1 MISIIYVGMDVH
13 TTNYTLCCYSME
25 DDRFF
30 AEVQV
35 EPDAKNIL
43 KYLAR
48 IEKQQSRD
56 CRIVC
61 GYEAGCL
68 GYSLYHQLHAH
79 GIDCVILA
87 PTTMMTKPGKRIKTD
102 RRDARLISKCL
113 AFHTYSPVY
122 IPTEVD
128 DAVKEYIRMRDDA
141 NSALARVKQQ
151 IIAFCIRHGKIHD
164 GKSYWTNKHLEWLSN
179 LDLGNKILSEVLQE
193 YLIRYYQLR
202 EQVDMYDMR
211 INELAQ
217 AEPYRQKVEKLG
229 CFRGIA
235 AHTALSFCVEVGDF
249 RRFATAQQFASY
261 LGLVPGECSSG
272 DKQQYTGITK
282 AGNSHL
288 RKLLV
293 ETAQVFGR
301 SATKSGK
308 SVTLKERQAKCD
320 SLTVAYAD
328 KANARLKKKYFKI
341 AMRSKVNI
349 AKTAVAREMACFIWG
364 MMTDNI
370 SCA

>member
-1 MISIIYVGMDVH
+1 
-13 TTNYTLCCYSME
+13 
-25 DDRFF
+25 
-30 AEVQV
+30 
-35 EPDAKNIL
+35 
-43 KYLAR
+43 
-48 IEKQQSRD
+48 
-56 CRIVC
+56 
-61 GYEAGCL
+61 
-68 GYSLYHQLHAH
+68 
-79 GIDCVILA
+79 
-87 PTTMMTKPGKRIKTD
+87 
-102 RRDARLISKCL
+102 
-113 AFHTYSPVY
+113 
-122 IPTEVD
+122 
-128 DAVKEYIRMRDDA
+128 
-141 NSALARVKQQ
+141 
-151 IIAFCIRHGKIHD
+151 
-164 GKSYWTNKHLEWLSN
+164 
-179 LDLGNKILSEVLQE
+179 
-193 YLIRYYQLR
+193 
-202 EQVDMYDMR
+202 MYDMR

-308 SVTLKERQAKCD
+308 SVALKERQAKCD

-328 KANARLKKKYFKI
+328 KANARAKEKI
-341 AMRSKVNI
+341 L
-349 AKTAVAREMACFIWG
+349 
-364 MMTDNI
+364 
-370 SCA
+370 

>member
-1 MISIIYVGMDVH
+1 M
-13 TTNYTLCCYSME
+13 
-25 DDRFF
+25 
-30 AEVQV
+30 
-35 EPDAKNIL
+35 
-43 KYLAR
+43 
-48 IEKQQSRD
+48 
-56 CRIVC
+56 
-61 GYEAGCL
+61 
-68 GYSLYHQLHAH
+68 
-79 GIDCVILA
+79 
-87 PTTMMTKPGKRIKTD
+87 
-102 RRDARLISKCL
+102 
-113 AFHTYSPVY
+113 
-122 IPTEVD
+122 
-128 DAVKEYIRMRDDA
+128 
-141 NSALARVKQQ
+141 
-151 IIAFCIRHGKIHD
+151 
-164 GKSYWTNKHLEWLSN
+164 
-179 LDLGNKILSEVLQE
+179 DLGNKVLSEVLQE
-193 YLIRYYQLR
+193 YLIRYCQLR

-217 AEPYRQKVEKLG
+217 AEPYRQKVERLG

-308 SVTLKERQAKCD
+308 SVALKERQAKCD

>member
-1 MISIIYVGMDVH
+1 MTSIIYVGMDVH

-68 GYSLYHQLHAH
+68 GYSLYH
-79 GIDCVILA
+79 
-87 PTTMMTKPGKRIKTD
+87 P
-102 RRDARLISKCL
+102 
-113 AFHTYSPVY
+113 YSPVY

-164 GKSYWTNKHLEWLSN
+164 GKSYWTNKHLEWISS

-193 YLIRYYQLR
+193 YLIRYYQQR

-308 SVTLKERQAKCD
+308 SVALKERQAKCD

-328 KANARLKKKYFKI
+328 KANARLKKKYFKVTPHKYKI
-341 AMRSKVNI
+341 YFSRQ
-349 AKTAVAREMACFIWG
+349 
-364 MMTDNI
+364 
-370 SCA
+370 

>member
-1 MISIIYVGMDVH
+1 M
-13 TTNYTLCCYSME
+13 
-25 DDRFF
+25 
-30 AEVQV
+30 
-35 EPDAKNIL
+35 
-43 KYLAR
+43 
-48 IEKQQSRD
+48 
-56 CRIVC
+56 
-61 GYEAGCL
+61 
-68 GYSLYHQLHAH
+68 
-79 GIDCVILA
+79 
-87 PTTMMTKPGKRIKTD
+87 
-102 RRDARLISKCL
+102 
-113 AFHTYSPVY
+113 
-122 IPTEVD
+122 
-128 DAVKEYIRMRDDA
+128 
-141 NSALARVKQQ
+141 
-151 IIAFCIRHGKIHD
+151 
-164 GKSYWTNKHLEWLSN
+164 
-179 LDLGNKILSEVLQE
+179 
-193 YLIRYYQLR
+193 
-202 EQVDMYDMR
+202 
-211 INELAQ
+211 
-217 AEPYRQKVEKLG
+217 EKLG

-235 AHTALSFCVEVGDF
+235 AHTALSFCVEIGDF

-308 SVTLKERQAKCD
+308 SVALKERQAKCD